1 LRRCDGGDLIQQAA
15 ERLFSSDIIL
25 SYILSTYPTKPNTKL
40 HNNFQ
45 IINMPKLTG
54 KDVGKVGFGLMG
66 THHMRRLCVRILT
79 AKQA

>member
-1 LRRCDGGDLIQQAA
+1 
-15 ERLFSSDIIL
+15 LFSSDIIP
-25 SYILSTYPTKPNTKL
+25 SDVLSTYPTKPNTKL

-54 KDVGKVGFGLMG
+54 KDVGEVGFGLMG
-66 THHMRRLCVRILT
+66 THHAEQSLVHILI